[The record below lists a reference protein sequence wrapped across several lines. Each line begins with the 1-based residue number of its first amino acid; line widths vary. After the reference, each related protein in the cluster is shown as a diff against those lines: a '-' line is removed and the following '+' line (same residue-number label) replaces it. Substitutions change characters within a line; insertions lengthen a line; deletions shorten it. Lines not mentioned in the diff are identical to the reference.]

1 MDAAKIRPS
10 TSKDR
15 FTNTTVTGGYIHGF
29 KPINDGFKSVID
41 GFKPVNVDPCDRSG
55 NTV

>member
-1 MDAAKIRPS
+1 VDAAKIRPS